1 MSSDCKGSSND
12 PPPKKDKPKCESTR
26 HEPTKEN
33 KPCKETKPKS
43 KKSSEPTQSSQHSP
57 DSLGKTERQTLQN
70 FHEDCIDK
78 INTQINDE
86 IRSAYTYISMASF
99 CTQDNVALFG
109 FAKFFTHSYKEEIE
123 HMEHLIA
130 YLNKRGG
137 QLRLT
142 SIEAPSKQEWNTVED
157 LLTEALHMEKQ
168 LNEKL
173 LKLHAC
179 ASQHGDA
186 NLTDFLEGRYLQ
198 EQVDAIK
205 TLADLLT
212 TVRRTQ
218 LYLVDRDLMSG
229 KFSMHGND
237 NGE

>member
-1 MSSDCKGSSND
+1 
-12 PPPKKDKPKCESTR
+12 
-26 HEPTKEN
+26 
-33 KPCKETKPKS
+33 
-43 KKSSEPTQSSQHSP
+43 
-57 DSLGKTERQTLQN
+57 
-70 FHEDCIDK
+70 
-78 INTQINDE
+78 
-86 IRSAYTYISMASF
+86 
-99 CTQDNVALFG
+99 
-109 FAKFFTHSYKEEIE
+109 
-123 HMEHLIA
+123 
-130 YLNKRGG
+130 
-137 QLRLT
+137 
-142 SIEAPSKQEWNTVED
+142 
-157 LLTEALHMEKQ
+157 MEKQ

-186 NLTDFLEGRYLQ
+186 NLTDFLESRYLQ